1 MKKNMLFIP
10 SKGLIHGYV
19 VPLLTVIFFIV
30 LIGIAVVNIPYT
42 TKQYV
47 GNLIADDIAT
57 LQDIFQHIDA
67 QCTIIDF
74 EYQKNPINFLNVK
87 TFVGSEV
94 GPMNLTHPERWE
106 GPYLDDN
113 PTMQEKE
120 YQIVRT
126 KKGYFITPGDGVIL
140 PNGKRIGVDIILDE
154 NADIEMMMHDPTML
168 MFEGKALAAPL
179 SIGEYRQRE
188 PLAIR
193 RELVEKMA

>member
-10 SKGLIHGYV
+10 SKGLLYGYV
-19 VPLLTVIFFIV
+19 VPLLTIIFFIV

-42 TKQYV
+42 TKQLI
-47 GNLIADDIAT
+47 GNLMADDIAT
-57 LQDIFQHIDA
+57 LQDIFQRIDT

-74 EYQKNPINFLNVK
+74 EYQKNPINFLTVK

-140 PNGKRIGVDIILDE
+140 PNGKQIGIDIILDE
-154 NADIEMMMHDPTML
+154 NADIEMIMHDPTML
-168 MFEGKALAAPL
+168 MFEGKSLAASL
-179 SIGEYRQRE
+179 SIGEYRHRSVCH
-188 PLAIR
+188 
-193 RELVEKMA
+193 LVISRHPPVL